1 MGTIVQLKHVRIAFI
16 DELFEPGQYEGKG
29 DFRHTATFIV
39 EPGSANDK
47 AIQEAITKEAVAMW
61 GKKADSM
68 LEDMRGNK
76 NKFSYMKNKK
86 DKTGEVYDGF
96 ENMFALSGVR
106 KAKDGAPLFLHNISE
121 PDPEKPGKTRAKR
134 LRALNKE
141 TGKIEWVNGFEGVIY
156 AGCYVNAKVEMWAQ
170 QGTYRGMRCGLLGVQ
185 FDGPGDSFGG
195 ASRATDDGFD
205 AVDAGETDDLA

>member
-16 DELFEPGQYEGKG
+16 DELFQPGQYEGKG

-39 EPGSANDK
+39 EPSSANDK
-47 AIQEAITKEAVAMW
+47 AVQEAIQKEAVAAW
-61 GKKADSM
+61 GKKSESM
-68 LEDMRGNK
+68 LEDLRGNK
-76 NKFSYMKNKK
+76 NTYSYMKNKK

-96 ENMFALSGVR
+96 ENMYALSAVR
-106 KAKDGAPLFLHNISE
+106 KQKDGAPLFLHNVK
-121 PDPEKPGKTRAKR
+121 DPS
-134 LRALNKE
+134 
-141 TGKIEWVNGFEGVIY
+141 TGKAQRLTGKEGIIY

-170 QGTYRGMRCGLLGVQ
+170 SGTYSGMRCGLLGVQ

-205 AVDAGETDDLA
+205 AVDAEDDLA

>member
-39 EPGSANDK
+39 APDSENDK
-47 AIQEAITKEAVAMW
+47 AIQKAISAEAFALW
-61 GKKADSM
+61 GKKADVM
-68 LEDMRGNK
+68 LEDLRGNK

-86 DKTGEVYDGF
+86 DKTGEVYEGF
-96 ENMFALSGVR
+96 ENMYALSSVR
-106 KAKDGAPLFLHNISE
+106 KQKDGAPVFLHKFK
-121 PDPEKPGKTRAKR
+121 DP
-134 LRALNKE
+134 E
-141 TGKIEWVNGFEGVIY
+141 TGKAQKLTGKEGVIY

-170 QGTYRGMRCGLLGVQ
+170 GGTYSGMRCGLLGVQ
-185 FDGPGDSFGG
+185 FDAPGDSFGG

-205 AVDAGETDDLA
+205 SIEAEDDLA

>member
-16 DELFEPGQYEGKG
+16 DDLFEPGQYEGKG

-39 EPGSANDK
+39 EPGSVNDT
-47 AIQEAITKEAVAMW
+47 AIQMAIMNEATALW

-86 DKTGEVYDGF
+86 DKAGDVYDGF

-106 KAKDGAPLFLHNISE
+106 KQKDGAPLFLHNVK
-121 PDPEKPGKTRAKR
+121 DPS
-134 LRALNKE
+134 
-141 TGKIEWVNGFEGVIY
+141 TGKAQRLMGKEGIIY

-170 QGTYRGMRCGLLGVQ
+170 GGTYSGMRCGLLGVQ
-185 FDGPGDSFGG
+185 FDGHGDSFGG

-205 AVDAGETDDLA
+205 AVDAEDELA

>member
-47 AIQEAITKEAVAMW
+47 AIQAAIQAEAVAAW
-61 GKKADSM
+61 GKKADAM
-68 LEDMRGNK
+68 LEDLRGDK
-76 NKFSYMKNKK
+76 KAYSYQKNKK
-86 DKTGEVYDGF
+86 DKTGEVYEGF
-96 ENMFALSGVR
+96 EDRYALSSVR
-106 KAKDGAPLFLHNISE
+106 KAKDGAPMFLHNIK
-121 PDPEKPGKTRAKR
+121 DPATGKAKR
-134 LRALNKE
+134 L
-141 TGKIEWVNGFEGVIY
+141 TGKEGIIY

-170 QGTYRGMRCGLLGVQ
+170 AGTYRGMRCGLLGVQ
-185 FDGPGDSFGG
+185 YDAPGDSFGG

-205 AVDAGETDDLA
+205 AVDAEETDDLA

>member
-16 DELFEPGQYEGKG
+16 DDLFEPGQFEGQG

-39 EPGSANDK
+39 EPTGANFK
-47 AIQEAITKEAVAMW
+47 AIEEAISKEALAMW
-61 GKKADSM
+61 AKKADSM
-68 LEDMRGNK
+68 MEDIRGNK
-76 NKFSYMKNKK
+76 NKCAWLRNKK

-96 ENMFALSGVR
+96 EDRWALSAVR
-106 KAKDGAPLFLHNISE
+106 KQKEGAPLFLHNIAE

-134 LRALNKE
+134 L
-141 TGKIEWVNGFEGVIY
+141 TGKEGVIY

-170 QGTYRGMRCGLLGVQ
+170 SGKYSGMRCGLLGVQ

-195 ASRATDDGFD
+195 ASRVSDDGFD
-205 AVDAGETDDLA
+205 AIEAEDDLA

>member
-39 EPGSANDK
+39 EPGSANDA
-47 AIQEAITKEAVAMW
+47 AIQDAIHKEAVAIW
-61 GKKADSM
+61 GKKSEAM
-68 LEDMRGNK
+68 LEDLRGNK
-76 NKFSYMKNKK
+76 NKYSYMKNKK

-96 ENMFALSGVR
+96 ENMYALSAVR
-106 KAKDGAPLFLHNISE
+106 KQKDGAPLFLHNIK
-121 PDPEKPGKTRAKR
+121 DPA
-134 LRALNKE
+134 
-141 TGKIEWVNGFEGVIY
+141 TGKAQRLTGKEGIIY

-170 QGTYRGMRCGLLGVQ
+170 AGTYSGMRCGLLGVQ

-195 ASRATDDGFD
+195 ASRVSDDGFD
-205 AVDAGETDDLA
+205 AIEAEDDLT

>member
-47 AIQEAITKEAVAMW
+47 AIQAAIESEAKTAW
-61 GKKADSM
+61 GKNAASM
-68 LEDMRGNK
+68 LEDLRGDK
-76 NKFSYMKNKK
+76 KAFSYQKNKK
-86 DKTGEVYDGF
+86 DKAGDIYDGF
-96 ENMFALSGVR
+96 ENMYALSGVR
-106 KAKDGAPLFLHNISE
+106 KQKDGAPLFLHNVK
-121 PDPEKPGKTRAKR
+121 DPS
-134 LRALNKE
+134 
-141 TGKIEWVNGFEGVIY
+141 TGKAQRLNGKEGIIF
-156 AGCYVNAKVEMWAQ
+156 AGCYVNAKEMWAQ

-185 FDGPGDSFGG
+185 FDAIGDNFGG

-205 AVDAGETDDLA
+205 AVDAEDDLA